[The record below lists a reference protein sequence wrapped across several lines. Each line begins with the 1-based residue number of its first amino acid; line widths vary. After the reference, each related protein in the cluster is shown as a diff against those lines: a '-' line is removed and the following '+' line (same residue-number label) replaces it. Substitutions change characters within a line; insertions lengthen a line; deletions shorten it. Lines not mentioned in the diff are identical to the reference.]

1 MKYSF
6 PAIFERDKDNS
17 EFVNVTFPDLWG
29 VVTFGK
35 DLDNVRFMA
44 KDVLKTMLK
53 FEYIRETMPKTLSE
67 TKANFPDK
75 LEELVEVEF
84 DEK

>member
-6 PAIFERDKDNS
+6 PAIFERDKEDPS
-17 EFVNVTFPDLWG
+17 LYNVDFPDLWG
-29 VVTFGK
+29 VVTCG
-35 DLDNVRFMA
+35 DGLEDARFMA
-44 KDVLKTMLK
+44 KDVLKLSLE
-53 FEYIRETMPKTLSE
+53 FEYIRETKPKSLEE

-75 LEELVEVEF
+75 HVELVEVEF